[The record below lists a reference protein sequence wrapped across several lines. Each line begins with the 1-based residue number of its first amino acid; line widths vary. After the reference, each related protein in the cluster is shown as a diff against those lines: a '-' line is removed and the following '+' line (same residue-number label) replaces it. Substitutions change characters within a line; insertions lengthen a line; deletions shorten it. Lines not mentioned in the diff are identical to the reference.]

1 MSGKHVRSSDPLPSG
16 AWPRHAK
23 PKLHPADRGRVRQMF
38 IVLIVGLLVSGM
50 SVGAA
55 SAGPQP
61 FAVGGGRAFAAG
73 RSYVQFAFAAH
84 DHLHDASGHITLNWP
99 PASGQPSSAH
109 GQMLAHVTC
118 LVVNGNTATAYGRV
132 TKSVNPDVPFRP
144 DWVGIY
150 VTDHPNT
157 FYGFFGVGN
166 PPCDNEPH
174 GPVPFYSG
182 NVVISS

>member
-1 MSGKHVRSSDPLPSG
+1 VTFVAVLMG
-16 AWPRHAK
+16 
-23 PKLHPADRGRVRQMF
+23 MF
-38 IVLIVGLLVSGM
+38 LACA
-50 SVGAA
+50 SVGSASAA
-55 SAGPQP
+55 SAP

-84 DHLHDASGHITLNWP
+84 DHAEGAVGHITLNWP
-99 PASGQPSSAH
+99 PATGQPSSAH
-109 GQMLAHVTC
+109 GQILARVTC
-118 LVVNGNTATAYGRV
+118 LVVNGSAATAYGRV

-157 FYGFFGVGN
+157 FYGFFGLGD
-166 PPCDNEPH
+166 PPCDNEPN

-182 NVVISS
+182 NVVVRS